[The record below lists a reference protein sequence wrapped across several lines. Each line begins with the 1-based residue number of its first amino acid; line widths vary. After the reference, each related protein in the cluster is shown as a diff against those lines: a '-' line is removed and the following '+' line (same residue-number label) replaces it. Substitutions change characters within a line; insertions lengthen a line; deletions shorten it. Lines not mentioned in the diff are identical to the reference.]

1 MIRVI
6 AYIRPH
12 RLEEVKTALGDKGI
26 TGITVSEVRGCG
38 SSPEASDWFMGN
50 KMVIALPQRLKVE
63 VVVEDE
69 LSESVVEAI
78 LVGARTGSPGDGK
91 IFLQPV
97 EDSIRIRTGDRGA
110 SAL

>member
-12 RLEEVKTALGDKGI
+12 RLEEVKTALGEKGI

-50 KMVIALPQRLKVE
+50 KLVIALPQRLKVE
-63 VVVEDE
+63 IITDNE
-69 LSESVVEAI
+69 LSETVVEAI
-78 LVGARTGSPGDGK
+78 VAGARTGSPGDGK

-110 SAL
+110 TAL

>member
-1 MIRVI
+1 
-6 AYIRPH
+6 
-12 RLEEVKTALGDKGI
+12 LEEVKTALGDKGI

>member
-12 RLEEVKTALGDKGI
+12 RLEEVKTALGEKGI

-50 KMVIALPQRLKVE
+50 KLVIALPQRLKVE
-63 VVVEDE
+63 VIVAADLAEVVE
-69 LSESVVEAI
+69 EAI
-78 LVGARTGSPGDGK
+78 IAGARTGAPGDGK

-110 SAL
+110 NAL

>member
-12 RLEEVKTALGDKGI
+12 RLEEVKTALGEKGV

-38 SSPEASDWFMGN
+38 SSPESSDWFMGN
-50 KMVIALPQRLKVE
+50 KLVIALPQRLKVE
-63 VVVEDE
+63 VVVEDD
-69 LSESVVEAI
+69 VVETVIEAI
-78 LVGARTGSPGDGK
+78 IAGARTGSPGDGK

-97 EDSIRIRTGDRGA
+97 EDVMRIRTGDR
-110 SAL
+110 SLIAL

>member
-1 MIRVI
+1 VIRVI

-12 RLEEVKTALGDKGI
+12 RLEEVKTALGEKGI

-50 KMVIALPQRLKVE
+50 KLVIALPQRLKVE
-63 VVVEDE
+63 VIVDNE
-69 LSESVVEAI
+69 LSEIVVEAI
-78 LVGARTGSPGDGK
+78 IAGARTGSPGDGK

-97 EDSIRIRTGDRGA
+97 EESVRIRTGDRGA

>member
-12 RLEEVKTALGDKGI
+12 RLEEVKTALGEKGV

-38 SSPEASDWFMGN
+38 SSPESSDWFMGN
-50 KMVIALPQRLKVE
+50 KLVIALPQRLKVE

-69 LSESVVEAI
+69 VVETVIEAI
-78 LVGARTGSPGDGK
+78 IAGARTGSPGDGK

-97 EDSIRIRTGDRGA
+97 EDVMRIRTGDRGVI
-110 SAL
+110 AL